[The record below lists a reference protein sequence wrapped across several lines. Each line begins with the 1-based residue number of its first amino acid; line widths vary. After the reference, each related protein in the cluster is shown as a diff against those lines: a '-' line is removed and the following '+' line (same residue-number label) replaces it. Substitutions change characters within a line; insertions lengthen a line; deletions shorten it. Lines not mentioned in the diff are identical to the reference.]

1 MAAITGVTPEVVNRT
16 RPERRDLADMRAAM
30 KTGFTAVA
38 SVIGVGVAGLAY
50 GVIEAHR
57 FVVRHVEVPVL
68 KPGSSPLRILHMSDL
83 HLLASQETKRRFIR
97 QLDALNPDLVI
108 NTGDN
113 FCSADSLQPLLD
125 DMSGLLQRPGT
136 FVFGSNDYLVP
147 KFKNPFSYLL
157 WGHSQQATE
166 PVPELPH
173 EELRQAFTS
182 AGWLDLN
189 DKSET
194 LEVAGH
200 RLTLR
205 GTDDAHHDRDH
216 YEEVAGPPDGE
227 ADLNIGV
234 THAPYLKILD
244 AMVSDGMDI
253 VFAGHTH
260 GGQVCLPFT
269 GAIITNCDLDT
280 ERAKGLSQHG
290 RGGHTGWLHVSAG
303 LGCSPFAPYRTFCR
317 PEATL
322 LTLVPRP

>member
-83 HLLASQETKRRFIR
+83 HLLARQETKRQFIR

-136 FVFGSNDYLVP
+136 FVFGSC
-147 KFKNPFSYLL
+147 LL
-157 WGHSQQATE
+157 Y
-166 PVPELPH
+166 
-173 EELRQAFTS
+173 TS
-182 AGWLDLN
+182 P
-189 DKSET
+189 SP
-194 LEVAGH
+194 
-200 RLTLR
+200 
-205 GTDDAHHDRDH
+205 RD
-216 YEEVAGPPDGE
+216 
-227 ADLNIGV
+227 
-234 THAPYLKILD
+234 
-244 AMVSDGMDI
+244 S
-253 VFAGHTH
+253 
-260 GGQVCLPFT
+260 
-269 GAIITNCDLDT
+269 
-280 ERAKGLSQHG
+280 
-290 RGGHTGWLHVSAG
+290 
-303 LGCSPFAPYRTFCR
+303 
-317 PEATL
+317 
-322 LTLVPRP
+322 

>member
-1 MAAITGVTPEVVNRT
+1 
-16 RPERRDLADMRAAM
+16 M

-83 HLLASQETKRRFIR
+83 HLLARQETKRRFIR

-157 WGHSQQATE
+157 W
-166 PVPELPH
+166 
-173 EELRQAFTS
+173 
-182 AGWLDLN
+182 
-189 DKSET
+189 
-194 LEVAGH
+194 
-200 RLTLR
+200 
-205 GTDDAHHDRDH
+205 
-216 YEEVAGPPDGE
+216 
-227 ADLNIGV
+227 
-234 THAPYLKILD
+234 
-244 AMVSDGMDI
+244 
-253 VFAGHTH
+253 
-260 GGQVCLPFT
+260 
-269 GAIITNCDLDT
+269 
-280 ERAKGLSQHG
+280 
-290 RGGHTGWLHVSAG
+290 
-303 LGCSPFAPYRTFCR
+303 
-317 PEATL
+317 
-322 LTLVPRP
+322 